1 MSVSHIR
8 TRISQ
13 LKQIPQGE
21 PVGYNGRWVAPR
33 PSTIAI
39 IPIGYAD
46 GLSRH
51 IGNGR
56 GEVTVAGHRCPI
68 VGSIWM
74 DMCFVD
80 VTDVACHE
88 GDDVLLWADA
98 EQLEAVAKAAGT
110 IPYEILTSVS
120 PRVRRVYI
128 QS

>member
-68 VGSIWM
+68 VGSICM